1 MPTVLKAGEIL
12 FLPYNE
18 AGILSDDFLIT
29 SSHALKKV
37 RAIAWNEFR
46 MDSPANSLTESSFFA
61 IHSFKFGMVYT
72 SLRQVHLHTH
82 LHINDPNVDLFVCL
96 SFLLY
101 SFMFTGREGI
111 QGSQE
116 ICVTVLLCTEL
127 YECEDCL
134 VLSRR
139 SAGCRDL

>member
-29 SSHALKKV
+29 SSQALKKV
-37 RAIAWNEFR
+37 RAITWNEFR
-46 MDSPANSLTESSFFA
+46 MNSPANSLTESSFFA

-82 LHINDPNVDLFVCL
+82 LHINDPNVNLFVCL
-96 SFLLY
+96 SFLLILIIVY
-101 SFMFTGREGI
+101 RARRDSRLPRNLRH
-111 QGSQE
+111 S
-116 ICVTVLLCTEL
+116 VTL
-127 YECEDCL
+127 Y
-134 VLSRR
+134 RTI
-139 SAGCRDL
+139 